1 MKSKNNETSE
11 QLDEHSDESKSFV
24 KRLIDW
30 VEYLPVGFTSR
41 LFTIYSG
48 FIISM
53 MNENEEEKREK
64 EISIRC
70 EVTLNS
76 QHTIKSSS
84 KFYYSALKKT
94 HYWQYIQ
101 SVTMVAIAPIG
112 IGIIAAGIIAIL
124 AKQYQGH

>member
-48 FIISM
+48 
-53 MNENEEEKREK
+53 
-64 EISIRC
+64 SIRKRC
-70 EVTLNS
+70 
-76 QHTIKSSS
+76 
-84 KFYYSALKKT
+84 
-94 HYWQYIQ
+94 
-101 SVTMVAIAPIG
+101 
-112 IGIIAAGIIAIL
+112 
-124 AKQYQGH
+124 